1 MSTIK
6 AADPT
11 LPDDVILAVEK
22 LEVCFAS
29 QGRQPIKAVNGISF
43 TIARGETLVLVGESG
58 SGKSVTAM
66 TIMRLT
72 EHDGAKITGGRILMR
87 LKDGKVSDLT
97 KLSLKGIELL
107 RGYEMSIVFQD
118 PMSSL
123 NPVFTIGDQIA
134 EAIIRHQGKTKH
146 EARDIALGVLKLVRV
161 PDAARRL
168 DQYAHQLS
176 GGMRQRVMIAMALAC
191 RPSLMI
197 LDEPTTALDV
207 TIQAQILDLVRALQR
222 EIGMSVLFITHD
234 MGVVAEIA
242 DRVCVML
249 KGDIVETG
257 SVYEIFAAPKHPY
270 TQALISVVPRLGKAD
285 RVIFGRLEGE
295 VPALGEDRVV
305 RQSREGDLDLGVR
318 RVAGRG
324 FDLEL
329 RALILLALIE
339 VEEDTR
345 RVTRR
350 RADGRPCVGEEGVE
364 LVNSHR
370 ARALGCVDEGA
381 TLPSRRVGQPGRTGA
396 LNPVSV
402 VVTASREDHRSEHR
416 RDKN

>member
-1 MSTIK
+1 MPASKAKPRVIEGLHLSTIK

-22 LEVCFAS
+22 LEVGFAS
-29 QGRQPIKAVNGISF
+29 QGRRPIKAVNGISF

-134 EAIIRHQGKTKH
+134 EAIIRHQGKTKR

-270 TQALISVVPRLGKAD
+270 TQALISAVPRLGSMAETDTPEKFPL
-285 RVIFGRLEGE
+285 VVYE
-295 VPALGEDRVV
+295 PA
-305 RQSREGDLDLGVR
+305 QK
-318 RVAGRG
+318 
-324 FDLEL
+324 
-329 RALILLALIE
+329 LAETI
-339 VEEDTR
+339 
-345 RVTRR
+345 
-350 RADGRPCVGEEGVE
+350 P
-364 LVNSHR
+364 
-370 ARALGCVDEGA
+370 
-381 TLPSRRVGQPGRTGA
+381 
-396 LNPVSV
+396 
-402 VVTASREDHRSEHR
+402 
-416 RDKN
+416 